1 MTRNNSKREHKERFL
16 RSENFRLLLTKP
28 SKHMWNVI
36 KITPHGSGEP
46 DSGGLKC
53 VQTAATV
60 RKTAKGWRFVSRY
73 AREAKHQKSTVTDK
87 QTLPRHTKRFVS
99 ELGGLFS
106 I

>member
-1 MTRNNSKREHKERFL
+1 MTRDNSKREHKERFL

-53 VQTAATV
+53 AN
-60 RKTAKGWRFVSRY
+60 GSR
-73 AREAKHQKSTVTDK
+73 REEDSKVLALRILVCT
-87 QTLPRHTKRFVS
+87 
-99 ELGGLFS
+99 GGQAPEVDS
-106 I
+106 YR

>member
-46 DSGGLKC
+46 DSGGLKR
-53 VQTAATV
+53 VQ
-60 RKTAKGWRFVSRY
+60 TAKGWRFVSRY
-73 AREAKHQKSTVTDK
+73 AREAKHQRSTVTNK
-87 QTLPRHTKRFVS
+87 HTLPRHTKRFAS